1 MNYYKITKIPR
12 NKYITSYEIK
22 NDIIILKLANNEK
35 YVVKNTIDNENKIL
49 ERMDKQVNLITKNKF
64 NNRLINYLVVYL
76 IGSALSLVLI
86 FKSISLIVMLINT
99 SFSITT
105 ILLATFNLVLA
116 LCIFNGIRLFNKEDK
131 DLKKIK
137 LYCEAK
143 ELLNNNIKSSSI
155 NVLNKVSNKTNKQV
169 RFNLLYDEPF
179 TINSIN
185 KMSLKDLEI
194 LKSNIEREEEF
205 GFEQDQPLYKTKTK
219 RKN

>member
-86 FKSISLIVMLINT
+86 FKFISLIVMLINT